1 MLAMTLSRRQ
11 FSLGLAA
18 LASSAPA
25 LARTASPRPPAMLDT
40 IVIGAGMAGLN
51 AALLLEAEGQRVL
64 VLEGRQRVGG
74 RVHSLLDQPGTP
86 EMGFN
91 TMGAGYGRGIDAARR
106 AGVELVEVGSRYRK
120 APPQA
125 LFLDGE
131 TFDREKWASW
141 PGNPLPPA
149 LRTMMPWEVVPRLMA
164 QHNPLPDWTQW
175 SAPENAAHDISLYSF
190 LRQHGL
196 SDAAIKLCND
206 TSPSYGNSAWD
217 VSALMLEWNDG
228 FIKGQIAAGTD
239 QFAVKGGNANLPFGL
254 ARKLKGD
261 LLTGKRVV
269 GVESESEQASAYCDD
284 GTKYTARRVICALP
298 LGAMRRMRF
307 WTGLPVLQAQA
318 IAAVPYQQLTN
329 IFVTVDRPYWQEDGL
344 SPGMWTNSPLG
355 TVYPQYFGA
364 SDSEVTGLLVQGR
377 GELAMAWDRMG
388 REAAMATVIDT
399 LERFRPAAKGAVKA
413 VHFHSWGQEE
423 FSTGAWAVF
432 MPGQIR
438 ELHAAI
444 AQPAGRIHFCGEHT
458 STGARGLE
466 AALESSERAA
476 IEVLS

>member
-1 MLAMTLSRRQ
+1 MDLSRRQ
-11 FSLGLAA
+11 FALGLVAA
-18 LASSAPA
+18 TTAAPA
-25 LARTASPRPPAMLDT
+25 LARSPKPPAMLDT

-51 AALLLEAEGQRVL
+51 AALLLEEQGQRVL
-64 VLEGRQRVGG
+64 VLEGQQRIGG

-91 TMGAGYGRGIDAARR
+91 TMGSGYGRGIDAARR
-106 AGVELVEVGSRYRK
+106 AGVELVEVGARFRK

-131 TFDREKWASW
+131 MFNREKWAAW

-149 LRTMMPWEVVPRLMA
+149 LRTMMPWQVVPRLVA

-175 SAPENAAHDISLYSF
+175 AAPENAAHDISLYAF
-190 LRQHGL
+190 LKQHGL
-196 SDAAIKLCND
+196 SDAAIKLCHD
-206 TSPSYGNSAWD
+206 TSPAYGNSAWD

-239 QFAVKGGNANLPFGL
+239 QFAVKGGNANLPYGL
-254 ARKLKGD
+254 ARQLKGD
-261 LLTGKRVV
+261 LLTGKRVIAV
-269 GVESESEQASAYCDD
+269 DSESEAASAYCDD
-284 GTKYTARRVICALP
+284 GTRFTARRLICAQP

-307 WTGLPVLQAQA
+307 RAGLPGLQAQA

-329 IFVTVDRPYWQEDGL
+329 IFVTVDRPYWLEDGL
-344 SPGMWTNSPLG
+344 SPGMWTNSVLG

-364 SDSEVTGLLVQGR
+364 SDGEVTGLLVQGR
-377 GELAMAWDRMG
+377 GELALAWDRMG
-388 REAAMATVIDT
+388 REAAMASVIAT
-399 LERFRPAAKGAVKA
+399 LERLRPAAKGAVKA

-438 ELHAAI
+438 ELQAAM
-444 AQPAGRIHFCGEHT
+444 ARPAGRIHFCGEHT
-458 STGARGLE
+458 ATGARGLE

-476 IEVLS
+476 IEVLG